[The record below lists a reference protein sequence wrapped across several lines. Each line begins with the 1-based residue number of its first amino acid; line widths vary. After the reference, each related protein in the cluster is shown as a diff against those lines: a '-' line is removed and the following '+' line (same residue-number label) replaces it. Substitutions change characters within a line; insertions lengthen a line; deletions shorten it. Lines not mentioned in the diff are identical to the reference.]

1 MAGNVNENEMVMNL
15 IDAIDSGSSVE
26 IQSTFN
32 ELMANKIS
40 AAIDAFRTNVAQQ
53 LFNTP
58 GESE

>member
-15 IDAIDSGSSVE
+15 IDAIDTGSSME

-40 AAIDAFRTNVAQQ
+40 AAIDTFRTNVAQQ